1 MILDFFKESVVIR
14 CHSYFKGEYASMS
27 QPDLVSLV
35 STYDKKLKTLS
46 EEVSTLSKTK
56 EEAAAKVQEKS
67 KYKDLARRLKEERNL
82 YKDAVDDKL

>member
-1 MILDFFKESVVIR
+1 
-14 CHSYFKGEYASMS
+14 MS
-27 QPDLVSLV
+27 QQDLVSLV
-35 STYDKKLKTLS
+35 SSYDKKLKTLKD
-46 EEVSTLSKTK
+46 EVTTLSKTK

>member
-1 MILDFFKESVVIR
+1 MHMLIISTGD
-14 CHSYFKGEYASMS
+14 YASMS

-35 STYDKKLKTLS
+35 SSYDKKLKTLKD
-46 EEVSTLSKTK
+46 EVTTLSNTK

>member
-1 MILDFFKESVVIR
+1 
-14 CHSYFKGEYASMS
+14 MS

-35 STYDKKLKTLS
+35 SSYDKKLKTLKD
-46 EEVSTLSKTK
+46 EVTTLSNTK

>member
-1 MILDFFKESVVIR
+1 MLIISTGD
-14 CHSYFKGEYASMS
+14 YATMS

-35 STYDKKLKTLS
+35 SSYDKKLKTLKD
-46 EEVSTLSKTK
+46 EVTTLSNTK

>member
-1 MILDFFKESVVIR
+1 
-14 CHSYFKGEYASMS
+14 MS

-35 STYDKKLKTLS
+35 SSYDKKLKTLKD
-46 EEVSTLSKTK
+46 EVTTLSKTK